1 MRLVDID
8 VCAVVYPEAWA
19 VIAVVPGAFVTVK
32 LPVAWVCP
40 KGIVSVEPIA
50 PTVGCEEKRF
60 TLTSAWGSFAGRP
73 CASCSCTW
81 IAW

>member
-32 LPVAWVCP
+32 LPVA
-40 KGIVSVEPIA
+40 
-50 PTVGCEEKRF
+50 
-60 TLTSAWGSFAGRP
+60 
-73 CASCSCTW
+73 
-81 IAW
+81 